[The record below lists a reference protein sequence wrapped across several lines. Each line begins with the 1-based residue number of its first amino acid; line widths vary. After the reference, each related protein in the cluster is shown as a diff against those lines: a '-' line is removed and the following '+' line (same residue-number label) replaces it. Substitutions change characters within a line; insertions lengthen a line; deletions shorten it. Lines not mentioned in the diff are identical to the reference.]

1 MTLRHEAFS
10 LQPMLKANT
19 TGALSLS
26 AARYLKEK
34 GVLLERSGE
43 LGERR
48 SRLQT
53 ALMVGF
59 RDTRRADLF
68 EALYRLS
75 HAQILVL
82 VRATRRG
89 SARTL
94 DPDDLTQEV
103 FLNVYRYASSFK
115 ERSGG
120 FRGWCV
126 TIAYNLIRR
135 KARDLQRRPM
145 LPLVEG
151 CDPMDSAAGPRE
163 INITYEDALALRR
176 AWRTFLL
183 AYAAAYRE
191 LKPRDQE
198 ALRLVELDGLAYAE
212 AALRLG
218 VGLSN
223 MKMILLR
230 ARRRIWRRMA
240 AWTGSEA
247 RVAG

>member
-1 MTLRHEAFS
+1 
-10 LQPMLKANT
+10 MLKARKT
-19 TGALSLS
+19 AALSMS
-26 AARYLKEK
+26 AARYLRERGALYPSEESEK
-34 GVLLERSGE
+34 
-43 LGERR
+43 RR
-48 SRLQT
+48 ARLQT

-75 HAQILVL
+75 HAQILTL
-82 VRATRRG
+82 VRTTRRG
-89 SARTL
+89 AARTL

-120 FRGWCV
+120 FRGWCM

-135 KARDLQRRPM
+135 KARDLQKRPL
-145 LPLVEG
+145 LPLSEG
-151 CDPMDSAAGPRE
+151 CDPVDYSAGPRE
-163 INITYEDALALRR
+163 INITHVEALALRR
-176 AWRTFLL
+176 AWRTYLL

-198 ALRLVELDGLAYAE
+198 ALRLVELNELTYSE

-240 AWTGSEA
+240 AWRGSGA
-247 RVAG
+247 RAAG